1 MGGIGNQSVRRRF
14 LDDPPLVQNDDAV
27 REESCYAQVVGHEEH
42 RHARPALEFGQE
54 PQEPR
59 LGGRVEARRR
69 FVQEQDVWLVH
80 ERASDLQPLLHAA

>member
-42 RHARPALEFGQE
+42 RHARPALS
-54 PQEPR
+54 R
-59 LGGRVEARRR
+59 HMSVTGG
-69 FVQEQDVWLVH
+69 
-80 ERASDLQPLLHAA
+80 